1 MEEVYRSFYTKS
13 DFITEYMVKMIDVK
27 DGDKILEPS
36 AGDGVFI
43 DKVLEVNPNANICA
57 YDLNP
62 EAIGKLHAKYNDNKN
77 IRITESDTLMDEEL
91 DNYSLEGGVYDK
103 VIGNPPYGGWLEK
116 EQRKVLKK
124 KFNIYSKETYS
135 LFLLRCIS
143 LLKEGGVLSFIIPD
157 TYLFLHRHKELRKY
171 LLLNTKIKEILIF
184 PSKFF
189 PGVSFGYSDM
199 SIITLQKAEKQ
210 ENLNNV
216 INIITELKS
225 QEVIRD
231 ITNGKLEDVNI
242 TQISQDEV
250 LKSVDSTFFIKGDE
264 IYRDIINN
272 PQNTL
277 GDIAYC
283 VTGIYTGNNSEF
295 IKVRDITVKNSKGY
309 SKIEKNEIYDYEDV
323 KGNILDGIDSE
334 VAYLP
339 IIKGASN
346 MKYVRATDDWYI
358 DWSKDAIIKYK
369 TVKKARFQNSQFYFK
384 KGIAIPRLKSSNI
397 SATLMDER
405 VFDQSIVGIFPK
417 KDKYLYYLLGLCNSN
432 TFRDIIHTMNPTV
445 GNSANYIKKVP
456 IIIPS
461 DNELIKIEEKVKCI
475 INDLNNNFKLNE
487 DLQEEL
493 NDYFATLYGV

>member
-27 DGDKILEPS
+27 EEDRILEPS

-43 DKVLEVNPNANICA
+43 DKVLEINPNANICA

-62 EAIGKLHAKYNDNKN
+62 EAIGKLCAKYGDNKN
-77 IRITESDTLMDEEL
+77 IRITESDTLMNEEL

-103 VIGNPPYGGWLEK
+103 VIGNPPYGGWLER
-116 EQRKVLKK
+116 EQREVLKK

-189 PGVSFGYSDM
+189 PGVSFGYSNI

-210 ENLNNV
+210 ENFDNV

-250 LKSVDSTFFIKGDE
+250 FKSVDSTFFIKGDE

-272 PQNTL
+272 SQNTL
-277 GDIAYC
+277 GDIADC

-295 IKVRDITVKNSKGY
+295 MKVRDITVKNSKGY
-309 SKIEKNEIYDYEDV
+309 SKIEENEIYDYEDA

-339 IIKGASN
+339 IVKGASN
-346 MKYVRATDDWYI
+346 MKYLRLTDDWFI
-358 DWSKDAIIKYK
+358 DWSKDTIVKYK

-384 KGIAIPRLKSSNI
+384 KGIAIPMVKSSKI
-397 SATLMDER
+397 SATLMDKR
-405 VFDQSIVGIFPK
+405 VFDQSIVGVFPK
-417 KDKYLYYLLGLCNSN
+417 KEKYLYYLLGLCNSN
-432 TFRDIIHTMNPTV
+432 TFRDIIHTINPTAN
-445 GNSANYIKKVP
+445 NSANYLKKVP
-456 IIIPS
+456 IVIPS
-461 DNELIKIEEKVKCI
+461 DNELIKVEEKVKCI
-475 INDLNNNFKLNE
+475 INDLNRNFKLNE

>member
-43 DKVLEVNPNANICA
+43 DKVLEVNHNANIYA

-62 EAIGKLHAKYNDNKN
+62 EAIGKLYAKYNDNKN

-189 PGVSFGYSDM
+189 PGVSFGYSDI

-210 ENLNNV
+210 ENLDNV

-231 ITNGKLEDVNI
+231 ITNSKLEDVNI

-272 PQNTL
+272 SQNTL
-277 GDIAYC
+277 GDIAHC

-295 IKVRDITVKNSKGY
+295 MKVRDITVKNSKGY
-309 SKIEKNEIYDYEDV
+309 SKIEENEIYDYEDV

-358 DWSKDAIIKYK
+358 DWSKDTIIKYK

-384 KGIAIPRLKSSNI
+384 KGIAIPMVKSSKI
-397 SATLMDER
+397 SATLMDKR
-405 VFDQSIVGIFPK
+405 VFDQSIVGVFPK

-432 TFRDIIHTMNPTV
+432 TFRDIIHTINPTAN
-445 GNSANYIKKVP
+445 NSANYLKKVP